1 MGGHA
6 AVGMSVQERGT
17 IWQRLRSPAG
27 FTSASYV
34 FVMDWA
40 AVYKD
45 IFGGLLIAG
54 ESPGGENDHA
64 GHSHVTK
71 SRG

>member
-1 MGGHA
+1 
-6 AVGMSVQERGT
+6 
-17 IWQRLRSPAG
+17 
-27 FTSASYV
+27 V